1 MDGSTLPP
9 TDELVID
16 FDPDAVRARYKA
28 ERDKRVRTDGE
39 AQYIEVAGQFAHYA
53 EEDPYADPNFRRDP
67 IAEDL
72 EIAVI
77 GGGFSGLLA
86 GARLREAGLDDFRI
100 IEAGGDF
107 GGTWY
112 WNRYPGAQC
121 DIESY
126 CYLPLLEELRYIP
139 KEKYSYVSE
148 IFEHSQRI
156 GQVYKLYDRALFQ
169 TRVNGLTWDE
179 SIKRWRISTNRG
191 DDIRARFVIMAL
203 GPASR
208 AKLPGIAGIEA
219 FEGHSFHTNRWDYD
233 YTGGDTNGGLTKLGD
248 KRVAIIGTGATAIQC
263 VPFVG
268 KHAQHL
274 YVFQRTPSS
283 VDLRG
288 NAPTDHAWAES
299 LQPGWQRARRHNFA
313 DIIEGRPFE
322 TDLVADGW
330 TDIFRTLAAGAR
342 AGMAQ
347 GKNPLEGA
355 ELADMVKMNGIRKRV
370 DDTVADPATA
380 EALKPWY
387 RQFCKRPTFNDE
399 YLPTFNRPNVT
410 LVDVSE
416 AQGVERITQKG
427 VVANGVEYEVD
438 CIIYASGFEITTGL
452 RRRVGFEITGRD
464 GLSIYDYYKDGFRTL
479 HGHSSRNFPNWFYV
493 GVGQNGLSVNMTAM
507 FDDQARHIAY
517 IIQQVKARGAI
528 AVEPTAEA
536 EEAWVEVIRSVAILN
551 RDFQN
556 ACTPGYYNNE
566 GGERSG
572 GLNGQTYTPG
582 INKFNALLAE
592 WREEGGL
599 QGLELHYE

>member
-1 MDGSTLPP
+1 MDGATPAKDP
-9 TDELVID
+9 DID
-16 FDPDAVRARYKA
+16 FDPDALREKYRR

-39 AQYIEVAGQFAHYA
+39 DQYIELSGKFARYA
-53 EEDPYADPNFRRDP
+53 EEDPYADPAFTRP
-67 IAEDL
+67 PLSEEL

-126 CYLPLLEELRYIP
+126 CYLPLLEELKYVP
-139 KEKYSYVSE
+139 KEKYSYVGE

-156 GQVYKLYDRALFQ
+156 GHAYKLYDRALFQ
-169 TRVNGLTWDE
+169 TRVNGLSWDE
-179 SIKRWRISTNRG
+179 GIKRWRVSTNG
-191 DDIRARFVIMAL
+191 DDDIRARFVIMAL

-208 AKLPGIAGIEA
+208 AKLPGIPGIED
-219 FEGHSFHTNRWDYD
+219 FEGHSFHTNRWDYA
-233 YTGGDTNGGLTKLGD
+233 YTGGDTTGGLTKLAD

-268 KHAQHL
+268 KYAEQL

-288 NAPTDHAWAES
+288 NAPTDSEWAKTLE
-299 LQPGWQRARRHNFA
+299 PGWQRARRHNFA

-322 TDLVADGW
+322 TDLVSDGW
-330 TDIFRTLAAGAR
+330 TDIFRTLSAGAR
-342 AGMAQ
+342 AAMKDGTS
-347 GKNPLEGA
+347 PLVGA
-355 ELADMVKMNGIRKRV
+355 ELADMVKMNNIRQRV
-370 DDTVADPATA
+370 DDTVEDPATA
-380 EALKPWY
+380 DALKPWY

-416 AQGVERITQKG
+416 AQGVERITKAG
-427 VVANGVEYEVD
+427 VVANGVEFPVD

-452 RRRVGFEITGRD
+452 RRRVGFDITGRD

-479 HGHSSRNFPNWFYV
+479 HGHSSRNFPNWFYI

-507 FDDQARHIAY
+507 FDDQARHVAY
-517 IIQQVKARGAI
+517 IIKEVKDRGAI
-528 AVEPTAEA
+528 AVEPTEEA
-536 EEAWVEVIRSVAILN
+536 EETWVEVIRSVAILN

-566 GGERSG
+566 SGERSG

-582 INKFNALLAE
+582 INKFNTLLAE
-592 WREEGGL
+592 WRERGDI